1 MSQYLKEKLNS
12 EIIAHKRESQGSDN
26 VQETNNDDNEDEG
39 KMKKMMQKMK
49 KKMKEKKTVKRV
61 IKQKEGRKVR

>member
-39 KMKKMMQKMK
+39 
-49 KKMKEKKTVKRV
+49 ED
-61 IKQKEGRKVR
+61 EEDDAEDEEAF